1 MNQTNIQTK
10 TNDRTKINWILD
22 IVIFLAFLVA
32 GEPHFTGLA
41 IHEWLGLAFGAGILT
56 HILLHGNWVIAITKR
71 IFSTLPNATRINYVL
86 NLALF
91 IDIVAIIISGIAISR
106 VALPAV
112 GIASFGESSMSGLH
126 HISANLF
133 TPLVGLHI
141 AMHISWI
148 VATFKRYV
156 LPSPTVV
163 ARPSISQ

>member
-10 TNDRTKINWILD
+10 TSDRTKINWILD

-32 GEPHFTGLA
+32 GEPQFTGLA

-56 HILLHGNWVIAITKR
+56 HIILHVDWVIAITKR
-71 IFSTLPNATRINYVL
+71 IFSALPNATRINYVL

-91 IDIVAIIISGIAISR
+91 IDIVAIIVSGIAISR
-106 VALPAV
+106 VALPVV
-112 GIASFGESSMSGLH
+112 GISAFGGPSMSGLH
-126 HISANLF
+126 HISADLF

-148 VATFKRYV
+148 VATFKRYIM
-156 LPSPTVV
+156 PSPTVV
-163 ARPSISQ
+163 ARPRISQ